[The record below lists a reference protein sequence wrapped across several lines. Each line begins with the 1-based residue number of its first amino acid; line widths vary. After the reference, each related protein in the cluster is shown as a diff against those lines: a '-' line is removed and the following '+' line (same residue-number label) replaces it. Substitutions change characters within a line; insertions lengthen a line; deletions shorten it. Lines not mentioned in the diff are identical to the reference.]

1 MALTA
6 GKLIFYG
13 PLTFELSVDGTPDV
27 SKYKRENLKGD
38 TVTFNIETKKG
49 NVVFED
55 GTEADWEEGRKLV
68 CEITVSEFDPA
79 STTGDMELSELA
91 DKLVLT
97 MLNGTVA
104 TVENGMTFLV
114 DADNGKTK
122 IIGTKAVAIGKNMS
136 DLVLVTTP

>member
-13 PLTFELSVDGTPDV
+13 PFTFDIQLTPTT
-27 SKYKRENLKGD
+27 SKYTRSALKGD
-38 TVTFNIETKKG
+38 SLTFNIETKKG

-55 GTEADWEEGRKLV
+55 GTESDWEEGRKLTM
-68 CEITVSEFDPA
+68 ELLLSELDPA
-79 STTGDMELSELA
+79 STTGDMEMVEA
-91 DKLVLT
+91 GDRIIIT

-104 TVENGMTFLV
+104 TVTSGMRFLV

-122 IIGTKAVAIGKNMS
+122 ITGWKAVAIGLNMS
-136 DLVLVTTP
+136 DIVLITTP